1 MKQILLLVMICI
13 AINGYSQNEF
23 SSKFK
28 AIPPLNTT
36 VAPKNTTPPVTDTP
50 AIVAPNIFK
59 KPDVLQSSSR
69 FQIGESKPIS
79 MEQTND
85 FINPG
90 DKIKDKLNMDVNKTL
105 IRHGLKEDDSYIR
118 KKDVDF
124 GVIRTNSDVIVIKVR
139 DYGAIDGDLIKATLI
154 HDYNK
159 EILVN
164 NLSLETIFI
173 DVKANLKQG
182 VNFLE
187 LEALNRGTLGG
198 NTGDFEIYDGQGT
211 LLVSDFWNN
220 IDKGIKS
227 KFTFIKE

>member
-1 MKQILLLVMICI
+1 
-13 AINGYSQNEF
+13 
-23 SSKFK
+23 
-28 AIPPLNTT
+28 
-36 VAPKNTTPPVTDTP
+36 
-50 AIVAPNIFK
+50 
-59 KPDVLQSSSR
+59 
-69 FQIGESKPIS
+69 